1 MKRNFKIIATVLLV
15 VAVFVAGILLTRWY
29 YDLGKIN
36 REEQATVLLD
46 RIKTVTKLVVLE
58 GFFSEIY
65 DYQDYYGFDL
75 SFFRKKAL
83 ITVQAKV
90 SVGFDLDKLNIETD
104 AASKTVRMSAIPA
117 PEILSMDHNLD
128 YYDIQEGAFNS
139 FSPADYN
146 RLNDK
151 AKDFVR
157 NKAKDSDLFTRALER
172 RDDIYSTIRFLV
184 EGMGWTLKIDQE
196 PSIAEPTDSAKQR
209 RPGQ

>member
-1 MKRNFKIIATVLLV
+1 M
-15 VAVFVAGILLTRWY
+15 AGIWLTRCY
-29 YDLGKIN
+29 YDLGKVN

-46 RIKTVTKLVVLE
+46 RIRTVTKLVVLE

-83 ITVQAKV
+83 IRVQAKV
-90 SVGFDLDKLNIETD
+90 SVGFDLDKLNIETH
-104 AASKTVRMSAIPA
+104 AASRTVRMSAIPV
-117 PEILSMDHNLD
+117 PEILSIDHNLD

-157 NKAKDSDLFTRALER
+157 KKAMDSDLFTRALER
-172 RDDIYSTIRFLV
+172 REDIYETIRFLV
-184 EGMGWTLKIDQE
+184 EGMGWRLEIEEE
-196 PSIAEPTDSAKQR
+196 PQITEQDSIRK
-209 RPGQ
+209 